1 MLEKATPAF
10 WRYGFADTS
19 VQGMGRTTAVSTP
32 ELHTEF
38 QDKEDLL

>member
-10 WRYGFADTS
+10 WKYGFADTS
-19 VQGMGRTTAVSTP
+19 VQGMGRATGVNKP

-38 QDKEDLL
+38 RDKEDLL